1 MNEMGMTDKQ
11 FNGYIRFLLDALKE
25 IKEEEETEKKELK
38 LDKVIE
44 NLQQTLED

>member
-25 IKEEEETEKKELK
+25 IKEEKETEKKELK
-38 LDKVIE
+38 LDKIIE